1 MALTKDPATK
11 TDTYAW
17 LGLAI
22 LNFSSAPSDLRK
34 VQHSCWMPACMVL
47 MQVCSLMA
55 RSTSSRAVRP
65 GSSPPAISC

>member
-1 MALTKDPATK
+1 MVAKTRVDGGSAGWLHLEGRDYKQAEEEFMALTKDPATK

-34 VQHSCWMPACMVL
+34 VHNIC
-47 MQVCSLMA
+47 
-55 RSTSSRAVRP
+55 
-65 GSSPPAISC
+65 